1 MEQRRHSQSNLSLF
15 ADAWSEQNY
24 QALRTSWK
32 RAFGE
37 DPGRSGG
44 GGAAVPPPLE
54 RLLLQGVPHPP
65 QRRQLRQLPHHHRQA
80 ELPLDSLHQ
89 MQDPRREGT
98 QQLPALLYL
107 YE

>member
-1 MEQRRHSQSNLSLF
+1 MEQRTNLSLF
-15 ADAWSEQNY
+15 DDAWSDQNY

-37 DPGRSGG
+37 DP
-44 GGAAVPPPLE
+44 AVPPPME
-54 RLLLQGVPHPP
+54 HLLLQGVPHPP